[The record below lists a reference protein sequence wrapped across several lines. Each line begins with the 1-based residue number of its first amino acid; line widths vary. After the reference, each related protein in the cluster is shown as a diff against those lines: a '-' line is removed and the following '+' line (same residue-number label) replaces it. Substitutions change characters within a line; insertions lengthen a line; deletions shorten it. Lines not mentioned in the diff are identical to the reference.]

1 MNDAKSEKYSFFRS
15 LDNLPI
21 NKKMG
26 LILLVFILFMIAS
39 LTASIFTIELLSGVR
54 AYVGA
59 EGHYF
64 KAQKDAVYYLMNY
77 SRSHQEYDYKLF
89 LEAVSVPLAGRT
101 ARLELEKPD
110 PDWDIAS
117 RAFIKARN
125 NPDDVK
131 SMIFFRLLRNL
142 GCVDRAIAIWAEV
155 DKCNVELKRS
165 GDDLHNLISKG
176 QSNNELVP
184 ALLAEINNTNSRL
197 RSLENNFSESMNELA
212 RLSKRT
218 LRKVLVSLLLFF
230 TAIGLPLIFLIIK
243 NIKKNILLL
252 QEGAADIT
260 QGNYYKQVNIDSHD
274 ELGGLATAFNRMSA
288 QLFKTKLS
296 IEKRNRQLY
305 QAQKDLK
312 HTRDRLSTTLH
323 SIGDGVI
330 TTDNMGKV
338 TLMNP
343 VAEALTGFIM
353 DEAMGKDLNDI
364 FVIINESTGE
374 KCENPINRVLKEGII
389 AGLAN
394 DTILISRQ
402 GTRIPIDDSAAPIKN
417 KEGDIDGA
425 VLVFRD
431 ISEKKRSERFLYGV
445 LNDLHTFV
453 TVMEPD
459 GKIIFTNNTSLKICN
474 NKPEDVRG
482 EKFKNTYWWQH
493 SEKAKLIISTD
504 IEGCASK
511 KELKHEIEFQNT
523 DGVLTWIDYSM
534 HPIIDENGN
543 VEYLVAEGRDIS
555 QQKMINEELIESNE
569 HLEKAIERSNNMA
582 IEAEMATIAKSE
594 FLANMSHEIRTP
606 MNGIIGFTDML
617 LDTVLNEEQTEF
629 AKMVKRSGDSLL
641 SLIND
646 ILDFSKIEAG
656 QLDLE
661 EIDFDPE
668 LLVYDVCELIRPKIK
683 SKPIEILC
691 RIGDDLP
698 SLVRGDPTRFRQVL
712 INLMGNAP
720 KFTESGEIEISLD
733 VEEEKDNNIM
743 LHAMIR
749 DTGIGISENKLDT
762 IFEAFQQAD
771 GSTTRKYGGTGLGL
785 SICRQIANLMDGD
798 VRAESEEN
806 KGSAFHFTAWFGKVE
821 NVESKRFSPALLAG
835 KQALIVD
842 DNLKNLEILTYN
854 LESAGMKVVT
864 LTDGD
869 GVLSALQKALKNGMP
884 FDLCISDI
892 QMPEMS
898 GYEVAK
904 AIRGF
909 KSKPGEQESTIKKLP
924 LIALSSLMDHDAKKC
939 EEAGFDSFLSKPVRR
954 KKLYQMLEM
963 LLGKMKDRDKKDKKE
978 KIMTQYSIR
987 EKIKH
992 SARILLAE
1000 DNPVNQK
1007 LAKMMLTKAG
1017 YKVEIADNGSQTVEK
1032 FLASPDDYDLIFMDI
1047 QMPEMDGL
1055 QATQAIRKKGFN
1067 SIPIVAMTANAMKG
1081 DREECLEAGMDDYV
1095 TKPIKRELV
1104 FGMLDKWVF
1113 NKT

>member
-1 MNDAKSEKYSFFRS
+1 MNSPKSEKYSFCRS
-15 LDNLPI
+15 LNNLPI

-26 LILLVFILFMIAS
+26 IILLVFILFMIAS
-39 LTASIFTIELLSGVR
+39 LTASIFTMEILSGAR

-59 EGHYF
+59 EGYYS
-64 KAQKDAVYYLMNY
+64 KAQKDAFYYLMNY
-77 SRSHQEYDYKLF
+77 SRSHKEYDYKFF
-89 LEAVSVPLAGRT
+89 LEAISVPLSYRT

-110 PDWDIAS
+110 PDPDIIS
-117 RAFIKARN
+117 RAFIRAHN

-131 SMIFFRLLRNL
+131 SMIFFFRRLRNL
-142 GCVDRAIAIWAEV
+142 SYVDRAIAIWAEL
-155 DKCNVELKRS
+155 DSYNVELKRS
-165 GDDLHNLISKG
+165 GDDLHNLISRG
-176 QSNNELVP
+176 QSNNESVP
-184 ALLAEINNTNSRL
+184 ALLVRINSANSRL
-197 RSLENNFSESMNELA
+197 RSLEYSFSENINGFA
-212 RLSKRT
+212 RWSKRT

-230 TAIGLPLIFLIIK
+230 AATGLPLILLISR

-252 QEGAADIT
+252 QEGAAEIT
-260 QGNYYKQVNIDSHD
+260 QGNYNAQINIDSQD
-274 ELGGLATAFNRMSA
+274 ELGGLATVFNRMSA
-288 QLFKTKLS
+288 RLL
-296 IEKRNRQLY
+296 KRDRQLY
-305 QAQKDLK
+305 QAQKDIK
-312 HTRDRLSTTLH
+312 HTWDWFLTTLN

-343 VAEALTGFIM
+343 VAEVLTGFIL

-364 FVIINESTGE
+364 FMIINESTGE

-389 AGLAN
+389 AGHT
-394 DTILISRQ
+394 DHTILISGQ
-402 GTRIPIDDSAAPIKN
+402 GTRIPIDNSAAPIRN
-417 KEGDIDGA
+417 QEGDIEGA

-431 ISEKKRSERFLYGV
+431 ISQKKRSEKFFSGV

-453 TVMEPD
+453 AVMEPD
-459 GKIIFTNNTSLKICN
+459 AKVIFVNNTSLKICN
-474 NKPEDVRG
+474 NKLEHVRG
-482 EKFKNTYWWQH
+482 EKFDNIFWWQY
-493 SEKAKLIISTD
+493 SEKAKQIIRTD
-504 IEGCASK
+504 IEECASK
-511 KELKHEIEFQNT
+511 KKLKHEIQFQNA
-523 DGVLTWIDYSM
+523 DGVLTWIDFSM

-543 VEYLVAEGRDIS
+543 LKYLVAEGRDIS
-555 QQKMINEELIESNE
+555 QQKMINEELIETNDQ
-569 HLEKAIERSNNMA
+569 LEKAIERSNYMA
-582 IEAEMATIAKSE
+582 LEAEMATITKSE

-617 LDTVLNEEQTEF
+617 LDTALNEEQTEF
-629 AKMVKRSGDSLL
+629 AKMVKRSGESLL

-668 LLVYDVCELIRPKIK
+668 LLVYDVCELIRPKIE

-698 SLVRGDPTRFRQVL
+698 SLVRGDPTRFRQVI

-720 KFTESGEIEISLD
+720 KFTESGEIEISID
-733 VEEEKDNNIM
+733 VEEERDTHIM
-743 LHAMIR
+743 LHTMIR
-749 DTGIGISENKLDT
+749 DTGIGIPEDKLDT
-762 IFEAFQQAD
+762 IFETFQQAD

-785 SICRQIANLMDGD
+785 PICRQIANLMEGE
-798 VRAESEEN
+798 VWVESEVN
-806 KGSAFHFTAWFGKVE
+806 KGSIFHFTARFGKVE
-821 NVESKRFSPALLAG
+821 NVEAKKFTPALLAG
-835 KQALIVD
+835 KKVLIVD

-854 LESAGMKVVT
+854 LESAGMKVVA

-869 GVLSALQKALKNGMP
+869 GVLSALQNALENGRH

-892 QMPEMS
+892 KMPKMS

-904 AIRGF
+904 AIRGV
-909 KSKPGEQESTIKKLP
+909 KSEPGEQKYAIKKLP

-939 EEAGFDSFLSKPVRR
+939 EEAGFDSYLSKPVRR
-954 KKLYQMLEM
+954 KKLYQMLEI
-963 LLGKMKDRDKKDKKE
+963 LLGEMKDRDKKDKE
-978 KIMTQYSIR
+978 DRIMTQYSIR
-987 EKIKH
+987 EKIKR
-992 SARILLAE
+992 SASILLAE

-1017 YKVEIADNGSQTVEK
+1017 YKVEIVDNGSQAVEK
-1032 FLASPDDYDLIFMDI
+1032 FLSSPDDYDLVFMDI
-1047 QMPEMDGL
+1047 QMPEMDGF

-1067 SIPIVAMTANAMKG
+1067 AIPIVAMTANAMKG
-1081 DREECLEAGMDDYV
+1081 DMEMCLEAGMDDYV
-1095 TKPIKRELV
+1095 SKPIKRELV